1 MTASWTQRP
10 GVRGLSKGDASKQDR
25 ALKLI
30 QRADFG
36 LSAQVLQE
44 FYVTMTRKLKTPMAP
59 EMAVALMDEYRA
71 FPMAPHGLST
81 DRFRG
86 RDLGQARNLLL
97 GWRDHRVGRNPPGQS
112 PLH

>member
-59 EMAVALMDEYRA
+59 
-71 FPMAPHGLST
+71 HGLST

-97 GWRDHRVGRNPPGQS
+97 GWRDHRVGPKSSRPKS
-112 PLH
+112 STLKI